1 MTAETKKRPSEELSS
16 SSDSKRTKENSSTTG
31 RMTAEEA
38 SSSRVTPL
46 SILSDESCKVQTLT
60 VSDQHATLLL
70 THDASDEKASPL
82 DKDSTATATTTSAPS
97 TDADVDADAEE
108 QPTKPIQSLLKL
120 TVVPFHKEVLG
131 SNPVYSPSDTQK
143 PELKLLDHNPTA
155 SAAIAAFLQ
164 NYGFQLKSESGAEY
178 SYYNATPSSIPSS
191 VDAATT
197 SAKMETEPK
206 NDVSTPVPVQVP
218 SNSNGAFDVEL
229 ISPATERQIYRA
241 MPSLGSILIHETPE
255 LYKQV
260 VQPYIQ
266 SIVDGN
272 SLGWIHNVI
281 EVKKEKERLIVNSSE
296 FIVNIDTKWRSHPP
310 PLTTPR
316 EEWHGHS
323 SVSDLYCLGIV
334 KQKGIAS
341 LRDLR
346 GEHISMLKNL
356 QREGLEAI
364 QKMYGV
370 ESDQIRCFVHYQPQ
384 FYHFHVHF
392 TRLEN
397 EIGSTVERGHLLSDI
412 IQNLEMDDLYY
423 EKRTIAYKVK
433 KLSPLHNLIASF
445 SKETK

>member
-1 MTAETKKRPSEELSS
+1 VETKKRPSEEISS
-16 SSDSKRTKENSSTTG
+16 TPDSKGTKENSSTTG
-31 RMTAEEA
+31 SVTAEEA
-38 SSSRVTPL
+38 SSTSRVTPL
-46 SILSDESCKVQTLT
+46 SILSDDSCKVQTLT

-70 THDASDEKASPL
+70 THDASDKKASPL
-82 DKDSTATATTTSAPS
+82 DKDSTATSDPS
-97 TDADVDADAEE
+97 TDADADAEE

-120 TVVPFHKEVLG
+120 TVVPFHKEILG

-191 VDAATT
+191 ADAATT
-197 SAKMETEPK
+197 STNMETETK
-206 NDVSTPVPVQVP
+206 VP
-218 SNSNGAFDVEL
+218 SNSHGAFDVEL

-241 MPSLGSILIHETPE
+241 MPSLGSVLIHETPE
-255 LYKQV
+255 LYNQV

-272 SLGWIHNVI
+272 SLGWINNVI

-310 PLTTPR
+310 PLSTPR

-346 GEHISMLKNL
+346 GEHISLLKNL

-364 QKMYGV
+364 QKIYGV

-423 EKRTIAYKVK
+423 QKRTITYKVK

>member
-1 MTAETKKRPSEELSS
+1 MTVETKKRPSEEISS
-16 SSDSKRTKENSSTTG
+16 SSDSKRTKESSSTTG
-31 RMTAEEA
+31 SVTAEEA
-38 SSSRVTPL
+38 SSTSRVTPL
-46 SILSDESCKVQTLT
+46 SILSDDSCKVQTLT

-70 THDASDEKASPL
+70 THDASDKKASPL
-82 DKDSTATATTTSAPS
+82 DKDSTATSDPS
-97 TDADVDADAEE
+97 TDTDADADAEE

-120 TVVPFHKEVLG
+120 TVVPFHKEILG

-191 VDAATT
+191 ADAATT
-197 SAKMETEPK
+197 STNMETDTKE
-206 NDVSTPVPVQVP
+206 DVSTPVQVP
-218 SNSNGAFDVEL
+218 SNSHGAFDVEL

-241 MPSLGSILIHETPE
+241 MPSLGSVLIHETPD
-255 LYKQV
+255 LYNQV

-272 SLGWIHNVI
+272 SLGWINNVI

-310 PLTTPR
+310 PLSTPR

-323 SVSDLYCLGIV
+323 SVADLYCLGIV

-346 GEHISMLKNL
+346 GEHISLLKNL

-364 QKMYGV
+364 QKIYGV

-423 EKRTIAYKVK
+423 QKRTITYKVK